1 MAARYWVGGTAAWD
15 ATAGTKWA
23 LTSGGAGGQAVPTSA
38 DTVFFDAASGASTV
52 TIGAGTAVC
61 STLTCTGF
69 TGTLAFGTNSIDLA
83 GTGTIYTGAVGGT
96 LITGTPL
103 MLCSNATATF
113 RSVSAS
119 PTSNS
124 EANAISFNITAGSG
138 LIQWGTNQGV
148 RNITF
153 SGTFTGST
161 GGGFYCYGN
170 LTLKTGMT
178 VPASATGIAFV
189 ATSGTQ
195 QITSAALTL
204 DFPIIFQGTATYQ
217 LQDALSVGA
226 ASGRTVTL
234 TSGTLDLNNNN
245 FTIYGGFVGSGA
257 VTRTIAFGTGQ
268 FYLTALTGTVWSVS
282 GTLLTITGTSP
293 TVNATGNATTGE
305 RDIVHVPTTVSSALA
320 ININITAGSADF
332 GFGSGSQLVNNS
344 NFTGFSGR
352 IGNAGLSAA
361 CRFNAY
367 GNITMGTGMTT
378 VGAVSEVAWQL
389 LGTGTQLITSN
400 GVAFSSPFDLGGT
413 GSYSLQDAFVTGATR
428 QITLGTGTLVTNG
441 FNVTCGTFN
450 YNNATTKAMNFGTS
464 TITILAGSST
474 SGFQGSNA
482 GTTYTDVANSTIV
495 FTSTSTTCFSGGQG
509 GGTGNQFGTV
519 TMSGLRGTL
528 NLGGGST
535 VAKCTTL
542 NNTVSPC
549 TFTNSCTTGF
559 TVTNFNVDGTAGNLV
574 TLNSATPGTAR
585 TISQTT
591 GTVDARYMSIKDS
604 TATGGATWNASNS
617 VAGPNNT
624 GWNFLAS
631 TNRLRLVSTGTLYTV
646 TAELDEV
653 TTPNISMSL
662 SKFNSTE
669 FDEGGYNLYLNT
681 VDFNAT
687 SWSFNNG
694 TITRNTTVAPNGTTT
709 AATITGSSA
718 TVPYLSSSES
728 IVSGTTYTFSVYAQA
743 GTQSRVMMLLY
754 GVNFNNGGANQS
766 VTFDLSLG
774 TIISTAA
781 SPQGYGIQFIGS
793 GWYRIYITGT
803 ATTTTADNTQLVRF
817 QDGIY
822 VSGNYAYVW
831 GPQCEPGT
839 QPNFYVPTTTT
850 ISIPPPMRYT
860 NGNIV
865 QVSTEFD
872 EVTTIS

>member
-1 MAARYWVGGTAAWD
+1 MANRYWVGGTAAWD

-52 TIGAGTAVC
+52 TIGASTAIC

-96 LITGTPL
+96 LVTGTPL
-103 MLCSNATATF
+103 MLCSNATATA
-113 RSVSAS
+113 RTINAS

-124 EANAISFNITAGSG
+124 EANSISFNITAGSG
-138 LIQWGTNQGV
+138 AISWGTNQGV
-148 RNITF
+148 KNITF

-161 GGGFYCYGN
+161 GGGWFCYGN

-178 VPASATGIAFV
+178 VTASATTSYFV

-195 QITSAALTL
+195 QITSAALNL
-204 DFPIIFQGTATYQ
+204 DFPITFSGTATYQ
-217 LQDALSVGA
+217 LQDALSVGTGTNRA
-226 ASGRTVTL
+226 VTL
-234 TSGTLDLNNNN
+234 TGGTLDLNNNN
-245 FTIYGGFVGSGA
+245 FTIYGSFTGSGTS
-257 VTRTIAFGTGQ
+257 TRTIAFGTGQ
-268 FYLTALTGTVWSVS
+268 FYLTALTTTVWSVS
-282 GTLLTITGTSP
+282 GTNLTITGTSP
-293 TVNATGNATTGE
+293 TINATANATTGE

-332 GFGSGSQLVNNS
+332 GFGSGNQLVNNL
-344 NFTGFSGR
+344 NFTGFTGR

-361 CRFNAY
+361 GRFNVY

-378 VGAVSEVAWQL
+378 VSAVSENTAWQL

-413 GSYSLQDAFVTGATR
+413 GSYSLQDAFVTSALR

-441 FNVTCGTFN
+441 FNITCGTFN

-464 TITILAGSST
+464 TITILGGSST

-519 TMSGLRGTL
+519 TMSGLGGTL

-549 TFTNSCTTGF
+549 TITNSCTTGF

-585 TISQTT
+585 TISQAS
-591 GTVDARYMSIKDS
+591 GTVDAQYMFIKDS
-604 TATGGATWNASNS
+604 TVTGGATWNASNS
-617 VAGPNNT
+617 VNGPNNL

-631 TNRLRLVSTGTLYTV
+631 ANRLRLVSTGIMYTV

-669 FDEGGYNLYLNT
+669 FDEVGAPG
-681 VDFNAT
+681 
-687 SWSFNNG
+687 
-694 TITRNTTVAPNGTTT
+694 VA
-709 AATITGSSA
+709 
-718 TVPYLSSSES
+718 
-728 IVSGTTYTFSVYAQA
+728 
-743 GTQSRVMMLLY
+743 
-754 GVNFNNGGANQS
+754 
-766 VTFDLSLG
+766 
-774 TIISTAA
+774 
-781 SPQGYGIQFIGS
+781 
-793 GWYRIYITGT
+793 
-803 ATTTTADNTQLVRF
+803 
-817 QDGIY
+817 
-822 VSGNYAYVW
+822 
-831 GPQCEPGT
+831 
-839 QPNFYVPTTTT
+839 
-850 ISIPPPMRYT
+850 MRYS
-860 NGNIV
+860 NGNVV

>member
-1 MAARYWVGGTAAWD
+1 MANRYWVGGTAAWD

-38 DTVFFDAASGASTV
+38 DDVFFDAASGASTV
-52 TIGAGTAVC
+52 TIGASTAIC
-61 STLTCTGF
+61 STLTMTGF

-83 GTGTIYTGAVGGT
+83 GTGAIYTGAVGGT
-96 LITGTPL
+96 LVTGTPL
-103 MLCSNATATF
+103 MLCTNATATA
-113 RSVSAS
+113 RTINAS
-119 PTSNS
+119 PNTNS
-124 EANAISFNITAGSG
+124 EANAVSFNITNGSG
-138 LIQWGTNQGV
+138 PISWGTNQGV
-148 RNITF
+148 KNITF

-161 GGGFYCYGN
+161 SGGFYCYGN

-178 VPASATGIAFV
+178 VSAGGAGISFV

-195 QITSAALTL
+195 
-204 DFPIIFQGTATYQ
+204 
-217 LQDALSVGA
+217 
-226 ASGRTVTL
+226 
-234 TSGTLDLNNNN
+234 
-245 FTIYGGFVGSGA
+245 
-257 VTRTIAFGTGQ
+257 
-268 FYLTALTGTVWSVS
+268 
-282 GTLLTITGTSP
+282 
-293 TVNATGNATTGE
+293 
-305 RDIVHVPTTVSSALA
+305 
-320 ININITAGSADF
+320 
-332 GFGSGSQLVNNS
+332 
-344 NFTGFSGR
+344 
-352 IGNAGLSAA
+352 
-361 CRFNAY
+361 
-367 GNITMGTGMTT
+367 
-378 VGAVSEVAWQL
+378 
-389 LGTGTQLITSN
+389 LITSSGISFDQPIN
-400 GVAFSSPFDLGGT
+400 FSGT
-413 GSYSLQDAFVTGATR
+413 STYSLQDALVTGSTR
-428 QITLGTGTLVTNG
+428 SCNLSSGTLITNG
-441 FNVTCGTFN
+441 YNLTCGTFN
-450 YNNATTKAMNFGTS
+450 YNNVNTKALNLGTS
-464 TITILAGSST
+464 TITILGGSST
-474 SGFQGSNA
+474 SGFVGSNA
-482 GTTYTDVANSTIV
+482 GTTYTDILNSTIV
-495 FTSTSTTCFSGGQG
+495 FTSTSTTCFSGGQSGG
-509 GGTGNQFGTV
+509 GGTQFGTI
-519 TMSGLRGTL
+519 TLSGVGGTL
-528 NLGGGST
+528 VLGLGVT
-535 VAKCTTL
+535 VAQCTTL
-542 NNTVSPC
+542 NNTVSPY
-549 TFTNSCTTGF
+549 TITNSCTTAF

-574 TLNSATPGTAR
+574 TLNSLTPGTAR
-585 TISQTT
+585 SISQAS
-591 GTVDARYMSIKDS
+591 GTVNAQYMSIKDS

-631 TNRLRLVSTGTLYTV
+631 TSRLRLISTGIMYTV